1 MKASEADIDKFLSQS
16 DEQHRA
22 MFEFYKANPDL
33 AAIDLLNQDL
43 AAYQRK
49 IVKGNL
55 SHQIV
60 INVLSRGMGKTRMMG
75 VIAALEAMFNPK
87 KKIGFLGAAFRVSK
101 LAFAEFEAI
110 YRDSDYL
117 QACVKRISRQNDVYF
132 AEFHNGAFI
141 YALPLAAD
149 SKVSIRGI
157 RLHTSLIDEYPHV
170 PKEVL
175 DAVITP
181 MLATQRN
188 PMLNVRRIEQEKK
201 LILSGKL
208 KKEDVQKLEANKV
221 LAFSSAYFRYNH
233 MWESIEQYRQF
244 AIDEKRKTGKTK
256 YAVYIFNY
264 KDAPEGFFDQ
274 SIIDHAKDTTPE
286 LIFRMEYLSE
296 FPVDSEGFFKR
307 SLLDSCISRAPDAFY
322 LEEKAK
328 GSGIYFMGID
338 PARNDDAFAIS
349 IMKLVGNE
357 MRLVRTI
364 AYNKLPL
371 PIVANKIRELVKEYK
386 IILIGMDA
394 GGGGLAMK
402 DLLGDPMTATVP
414 EDILLD
420 VDDEETVSR
429 RGSRILRMVNFSSS
443 WIAAANYEMKA
454 SFEHK
459 RLMLP
464 NMQVA
469 DAFIKPDK
477 DEDDVSDN
485 MISDYF
491 ETINQIVSIELTM
504 TKGGILH
511 FDTHNQRTKKDLY
524 TSVLIVHKILADY
537 IKTGFRPKE
546 LATGGWLGQGGN
558 LITGEEDKD
567 IVDDWKLTTIID
579 KINDA
584 KKSGRP
590 GRFDDAGLG

>member
-1 MKASEADIDKFLSQS
+1 MNIDKFLSQS

-43 AAYQRK
+43 APYQRK
-49 IVKGNL
+49 IIKGNL
-55 SHQIV
+55 THQIV

-110 YRDSDYL
+110 WRDSDYL

-170 PKEVL
+170 PKDVL

-188 PMLNVRRIEQEKK
+188 PMENVRRIEREKK

-208 KKEDVQKLEANKV
+208 KKEDATKLEANKV

-233 MWESIEQYRQF
+233 MYESMEQYREF
-244 AIDEKRKTGKTK
+244 AREEKRKTGKTR
-256 YAVYIFNY
+256 YAVYVFNY
-264 KDAPEGFFDQ
+264 KDAPEGFFDD
-274 SIIDHAKDTTPE
+274 SMIAHAKDTTPE

-307 SLLDSCISRAPDAFY
+307 SLLDSCISRPPDAFY
-322 LEEKAK
+322 LEERAK
-328 GSGIYFMGID
+328 GNGIYFMGID
-338 PARNDDAFAIS
+338 PARNDDDFAIS
-349 IMKLVGNE
+349 VIKLVGNE
-357 MRLVRTI
+357 MRLVRSI
-364 AYNKLPL
+364 AYKKLPL
-371 PIVANKIRELVKEYK
+371 PIVAGKIRELVKEYK
-386 IILIGMDA
+386 VALIGMDA

-402 DLLGDPMTATVP
+402 DLLGDPMTAQGP

-420 VDDEETVSR
+420 IDDEETVAR
-429 RGSRILRMVNFSSS
+429 RGSRILRMVNFSAS

-454 SFEHK
+454 SLEHK
-459 RLMLP
+459 RLLLP
-464 NMQVA
+464 NMQA
-469 DAFIKPDK
+469 GDTFIRPDK
-477 DEDDVSDN
+477 DDSDILDS
-485 MISDYF
+485 MAADYI
-491 ETINQIVSIELTM
+491 EAINQIVSIELTM
-504 TKGGILH
+504 TKGGVIK
-511 FDTHNQRTKKDLY
+511 FDTPHQRTKKDLY
-524 TSVLIVHKILADY
+524 TSVLIAHKILADY
-537 IKTGFRPKE
+537 IKSGFKPKE
-546 LATGGWLGQGGN
+546 LAIGGWLGQGGK
-558 LITGEEDKD
+558 LITGEEEDD
-567 IVDDWKLTTIID
+567 IVDDWKLTKIID
-579 KINDA
+579 KINEA
-584 KKSGRP
+584 KAGRP
-590 GRFDDAGLG
+590 GRFDDAAL